1 MNLFTISFKVAGE
14 ICLYAQVWNIKS
26 GCGTNRALQ
35 AWNTSVLLPKTIQL
49 QSYKNLLRQ
58 IGNCASHVHYL
69 EIKNP
74 LCFGI
79 IALLSDFSILWSLP
93 PQVARKGMER
103 AENGQNLD
111 DSCRSDTT
119 HMVKK
124 CDSLFFSLRR
134 RKVISAHNLLPS
146 CSMGSNTMNFTLD
159 QVTYRLFSP
168 Y

>member
-1 MNLFTISFKVAGE
+1 MCFNMSLFTINFKVAGE

-26 GCGTNRALQ
+26 GCRTSRALQ
-35 AWNTSVLLPKTIQL
+35 AWNPSVLLPKTIQL

-69 EIKNP
+69 ETKNP

-79 IALLSDFSILWSLP
+79 IPLLSDFSILRSLMP

-124 CDSLFFSLRR
+124 C
-134 RKVISAHNLLPS
+134 
-146 CSMGSNTMNFTLD
+146 
-159 QVTYRLFSP
+159 YRLFFL
-168 Y
+168 